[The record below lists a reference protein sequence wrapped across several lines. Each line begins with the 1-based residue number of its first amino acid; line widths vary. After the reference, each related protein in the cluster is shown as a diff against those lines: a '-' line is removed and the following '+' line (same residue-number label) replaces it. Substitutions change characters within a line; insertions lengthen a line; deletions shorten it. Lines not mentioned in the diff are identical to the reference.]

1 VGLSGGVFQNQ
12 LLMELVVR
20 LLRQH
25 GFRCYMPE
33 RVPVNDGGLGYGQIV
48 EYYGSIQT
56 AINNQQEQEGVLL

>member
-1 VGLSGGVFQNQ
+1 
-12 LLMELVVR
+12 
-20 LLRQH
+20 
-25 GFRCYMPE
+25 MPE